1 MQILCESGVGWVNL
15 LLLMHHLTRNS
26 FNFKLNYTHDGA
38 YAYLHRVIIELTPP
52 SIILLT
58 PMLHSKLNWI
68 PKNLHNSPS
77 KITTHFGSHSNHSIP
92 HHIQKPSPH
101 TTPEIPKKHPQF
113 RAAEIQKCILRGCS
127 DDERDV
133 RRYREACIPGWFFFR
148 RRTSHPALWWCF
160 AFSIS
165 PAHHHLNF
173 LRPPLFSFPPHAT
186 RIRTGELATL
196 LRCCFSCHPS
206 KMLFVYGIIRIIA
219 RCRLFFF
226 NIFPLTLHL
235 CRSLSLAPSLYHS
248 LPPSIPHPMLDSR
261 M

>member
-1 MQILCESGVGWVNL
+1 MCIYADIVREWGWLGVNL

-133 RRYREACIPGWFFFR
+133 RRYREACIPEWVFFPSSHIAPSPVMMFR
-148 RRTSHPALWWCF
+148 FFHLSRPPPPKLFTPPTLLVSTSRHSHSYRRTRHPA
-160 AFSIS
+160 S
-165 PAHHHLNF
+165 
-173 LRPPLFSFPPHAT
+173 
-186 RIRTGELATL
+186 L
-196 LRCCFSCHPS
+196 L
-206 KMLFVYGIIRIIA
+206 L
-219 RCRLFFF
+219 L
-226 NIFPLTLHL
+226 
-235 CRSLSLAPSLYHS
+235 
-248 LPPSIPHPMLDSR
+248 LPPFENAFCVWNYSYYC
-261 M
+261 